1 MFEPL
6 EVSRNRRLNG
16 LAPVRIAGVPDES
29 VHTPQGLAVEG
40 DGHLGLGHDET
51 SKYEDIS
58 YPEHDP
64 EELAMI
70 GQTLSRISKMEQE
83 QRIQEIQSSRRI
95 NQRWVDTLGGV
106 YRYRHPHASVEGTI
120 PAGKIP
126 SGPTRWRAIDHP
138 GRSEAAKHEEAAV
151 ESCRVP

>member
-1 MFEPL
+1 
-6 EVSRNRRLNG
+6 
-16 LAPVRIAGVPDES
+16 
-29 VHTPQGLAVEG
+29 
-40 DGHLGLGHDET
+40 
-51 SKYEDIS
+51 
-58 YPEHDP
+58 
-64 EELAMI
+64 MI

-126 SGPTRWRAIDHP
+126 SGPTRWWYCGKQPPIASDRTP
-138 GRSEAAKHEEAAV
+138 GVGCV
-151 ESCRVP
+151 EGPPPY